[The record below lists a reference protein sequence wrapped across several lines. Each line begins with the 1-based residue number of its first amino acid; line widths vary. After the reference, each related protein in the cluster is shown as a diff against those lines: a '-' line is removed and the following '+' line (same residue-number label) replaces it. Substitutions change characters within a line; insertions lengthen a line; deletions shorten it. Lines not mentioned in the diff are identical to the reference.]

1 MDRSEVVKEAAE
13 KLHAELL
20 ALGVDV
26 ILDDRGERPG
36 AMFADWELIGVPHRV
51 VLSDRGLKEG
61 QVEYQHRRDTELTA
75 VRQVWHHARRAE
87 DQGHRDET
95 TARACASRHRYG
107 RCFWLFSKK
116 VTTKN
121 SAYGEVM
128 NTMSNIHSTT
138 AKLLINGKFTESN
151 TTEWQDILNPAT
163 QEVLGRVPMATLD
176 EVDAAIAAAHEAF
189 KTWRL
194 TPIQARMRI
203 MLKLQDLIRDNMKDI
218 ARVLTAEQGKT
229 LADAEGDIQRG
240 LEVVE
245 HACSIG
251 TLQMGEYIEG
261 VARGVDTYTVQQPLG
276 VCAGITPF
284 NFPAMI
290 PLWMF
295 PMAIVCGNT
304 FVLKPSEQDPL
315 STMMLVELAV
325 QAGVPAGVLNVVHG
339 GKEVVD
345 RLCTHQD
352 IKAISFVGSTAV
364 GTHVYNLAGQHA
376 KRVQSMMGAKNHV
389 VVMPDAN
396 KEQTLNALVGAA
408 FGAAGQRCMA
418 LSVAVMVGETK
429 NWIDELVEKAKTL
442 KVNAGHEPQTDIGP
456 VISPRAK
463 ARVIDLINSGVEQGA
478 QLLLDGRDVKVAG
491 YEHGNFV
498 GATIF
503 NQVTTDMRIYTE
515 EIFGP
520 VLAIIHVDTLEQ
532 AMELVNANPFGNGVG
547 LFTQSGA
554 IARTFQNNID
564 IGQVGINIPIPVPVP
579 FFSFTGS
586 RGSKLGDLGPYG
598 KQAVQF
604 YTQTKTITS
613 RWFEDTQEK
622 GEVNTTISLR

>member
-1 MDRSEVVKEAAE
+1 M
-13 KLHAELL
+13 
-20 ALGVDV
+20 
-26 ILDDRGERPG
+26 
-36 AMFADWELIGVPHRV
+36 
-51 VLSDRGLKEG
+51 
-61 QVEYQHRRDTELTA
+61 
-75 VRQVWHHARRAE
+75 
-87 DQGHRDET
+87 
-95 TARACASRHRYG
+95 
-107 RCFWLFSKK
+107 
-116 VTTKN
+116 N
-121 SAYGEVM
+121 S
-128 NTMSNIHSTT
+128 IQKIQLTT
-138 AKLLINGKFTESN
+138 AKLLINGEFIESE
-151 TTEWQDILNPAT
+151 TQEWQDIVNPAT
-163 QEVLGRVPMATLD
+163 QEVIGTVPFATRE
-176 EVDAAIAAAHEAF
+176 EVNAAIAAAQNAF
-189 KTWRL
+189 ASWKQ

-203 MLKLQDLIRDNMKDI
+203 MLKLQDLIRTHAKSI
-218 ARVLTAEQGKT
+218 AQVLTAEQGKT

-251 TLQMGEYIEG
+251 TLQMGEYLEG
-261 VARGVDTYTVQQPLG
+261 VARGVDTYTLQQPLG

-315 STMMLVELAV
+315 STMMLVELAIE
-325 QAGVPAGVLNVVHG
+325 AGVPAGVLNVVHG

-345 RLCTHQD
+345 MLCTHSD

-364 GTHVYNLAGQHA
+364 GTHVYNLAGQHG

-418 LSVAVMVGETK
+418 LSVAVMVGESQH
-429 NWIDELVEKAKTL
+429 WISELVNKAKTL
-442 KVNAGHEPQTDIGP
+442 SVNAGHEPNTDIGP

-478 QLLLDGRDVKVAG
+478 ELLLDGRDIQVQG
-491 YEHGNFV
+491 YEQGNFV

-503 NQVTTDMRIYTE
+503 NHVTTDMRIYQE
-515 EIFGP
+515 EVFGP
-520 VLAIIHVDTLEQ
+520 VLAIICVDTLEE
-532 AMELVNANPFGNGVG
+532 AITLVNANPFGNGVG
-547 LFTQSGA
+547 LFTQNGA
-554 IARTFQNNID
+554 TARTFQQLIN

-613 RWFEDTQEK
+613 RWFEDDQET
-622 GEVNTTISLR
+622 GAVNTTISLR

>member
-1 MDRSEVVKEAAE
+1 MNAI
-13 KLHAELL
+13 HH
-20 ALGVDV
+20 
-26 ILDDRGERPG
+26 
-36 AMFADWELIGVPHRV
+36 PH
-51 VLSDRGLKEG
+51 S
-61 QVEYQHRRDTELTA
+61 
-75 VRQVWHHARRAE
+75 
-87 DQGHRDET
+87 
-95 TARACASRHRYG
+95 
-107 RCFWLFSKK
+107 
-116 VTTKN
+116 
-121 SAYGEVM
+121 
-128 NTMSNIHSTT
+128 NTGITT
-138 AKLLINGKFTESN
+138 AKLLINGEFIDSSTSH
-151 TTEWQDILNPAT
+151 WQDIVNPAT
-163 QEVLGRVPMATLD
+163 QEVLGQVPFATAE
-176 EVDAAIAAAHEAF
+176 EVNAAIAAAQQAF
-189 KTWRL
+189 ASWRE

-203 MLKLQDLIRDNMKDI
+203 MLKLQELIRQNLKSI
-218 ARVLTAEQGKT
+218 AQVLTAEQGKT

-245 HACSIG
+245 HACSVG
-251 TLQMGEYIEG
+251 SLQMGEYIEG
-261 VARGVDTYTVQQPLG
+261 VARGVDTYTMQQPLG

-315 STMMLVELAV
+315 STMMLVELAM

-345 RLCTHQD
+345 LLCTHSD

-364 GTHVYNLAGQHA
+364 GTHVYNLAGQHG

-418 LSVAVMVGETK
+418 LSVAVMVGESK
-429 NWIDELVEKAKTL
+429 HWVDELVNKAKTL
-442 KVNAGHEPQTDIGP
+442 KVNAGHEPNTDVGP
-456 VISPRAK
+456 VISTRAK

-478 QLLLDGRDVKVAG
+478 ELLLDGREVQVAG
-491 YEHGNFV
+491 YEQGNFV
-498 GATIF
+498 GPTIF
-503 NQVTTDMRIYTE
+503 NRVTTEMRIYKE

-532 AMELVNANPFGNGVG
+532 AIQLINANPFGNGVG
-547 LFTQSGA
+547 LFTQSGST
-554 IARTFQNNID
+554 ARTFQNQID

-613 RWFEDTQEK
+613 RWFEDDQESA
-622 GEVNTTISLR
+622 GVNTTISLR